1 MIRMFSAQNLAT
13 FILMKNDIIKIQA
26 HFGRGIPALFV
37 FASPSACAKIRT
49 TLKMNKA
56 TGLWLDLSLSDESMR
71 RITILP
77 EKITEETKSL
87 LLRLYS
93 GAIEEIDGQTAND
106 ILVKSSPK
114 DSLKLRMMQQQG
126 QQQQLTTLGG
136 ATVSAVKKPSTFN
149 DMQNQV
155 RTISDSKL
163 WCCSLSSIFMY

>member
-1 MIRMFSAQNLAT
+1 MAT
-13 FILMKNDIIKIQA
+13 FILMKTDIIKIQA

-37 FASPSACAKIRT
+37 FASASACAKIRT

-77 EKITEETKSL
+77 ERITEETKSL

-93 GAIEEIDGQTAND
+93 GAIEEIDGPTAND

-126 QQQQLTTLGG
+126 QQQQQLTTLGG

-149 DMQNQV
+149 EMQNQV
-155 RTISDSKL
+155 RF
-163 WCCSLSSIFMY
+163 IFYLIQYLIEFYVDCAMNT